1 MDVDLSQ
8 FISAGYY
15 LTRYAEDGFW
25 KSDLLPSRIVSIS
38 KCIGKPLS
46 VYWGWHPFEQY
57 QKDILDFG
65 IPDTKLDD
73 FRTWCGQ
80 HGDYY
85 SNTFPTLTTAR
96 QFIVEFLPEHTDH
109 LLLGVGLP
117 AELLDSFLE
126 KDYPY
131 TGYFNPDGTLSERLK
146 TPDEFNAIY
155 RAVYQRQ
162 PLAPGGTPLGFEVV
176 TYSYNEFGDSWLC
189 SGLEKEM
196 YQLFSIR
203 TNHDGLM
210 DSYAD
215 ARKVYDWIAEDEQQ
229 GHRAEPEP
237 YYPWLLVSYPLT
249 L

>member
-25 KSDLLPSRIVSIS
+25 KSELLPSRVVSIS
-38 KCIGKPLS
+38 QCIGKPLS
-46 VYWGWHPFEQY
+46 VYWGWNHFDDY
-57 QKDILDFG
+57 KKVIVDFG
-65 IPDTKLDD
+65 IPETKLND
-73 FRTWCGQ
+73 FREWCGQ
-80 HGDYY
+80 HGDFFP
-85 SNTFPTLTTAR
+85 NTFPSLTAAR
-96 QFIVEFLPEHTDH
+96 QFITEYLPERTNH

-117 AELLDSFLE
+117 AELLEPFLNTE
-126 KDYPY
+126 YPY
-131 TGYFNPDGTLSERLK
+131 VGYFNPDGTLSERLK
-146 TPDEFNAIY
+146 TLEDFNGIY

-162 PLAPGGTPLGFEVV
+162 PLALGGTPLGFEVV

-189 SGLEKEM
+189 SGLEKDM
-196 YQLFSIR
+196 HQLFGIR
-203 TNHDGLM
+203 TNQYGLM

-237 YYPWLLVSYPLT
+237 YYPCLLVSYPAT
-249 L
+249 